1 MRRIASIAAVSAFAL
16 TAGCYHAV
24 VDTGRPVSG
33 QTVEKKWAASYIG
46 GLVPP
51 AVINTASQCPN
62 GASKV
67 ETQHSFANQLVGM
80 ITFGIYTPMT
90 VTVSCASGGA
100 ASTAGSMDAGA
111 TLEEQTAAF
120 GQAAERAA
128 LTGAPVLV
136 RF

>member
-24 VDTGRPVSG
+24 VDTGRPASG
-33 QTVEKKWAASYIG
+33 QTVEKKWAASYVG

-51 AVINTASQCPN
+51 SVVSTASQCSN
-62 GASKV
+62 GVSKV
-67 ETQHSFANQLVGM
+67 ETQHSVANQLVGM
-80 ITFGIYTPMT
+80 LTLGIYTPMT
-90 VTVSCASGGA
+90 VSVSCASGGSASA
-100 ASTAGSMDAGA
+100 AESVEAGS

-120 GQAAERAA
+120 GKAAERAA
-128 LTGAPVLV
+128 VTGAPVLV